1 MTYFTTTIGTAAIND
16 SLKNLGLQNSG
27 GDLMA
32 SILVLGKGMLGIFL
46 FMLVFY
52 LLIYGLEKLF
62 TEKPGNEV

>member
-1 MTYFTTTIGTAAIND
+1 MTTIGTAAIND
-16 SLKNLGLQNSG
+16 SLRNLATQRSG

-62 TEKPGNEV
+62 SGKAKDEA